1 MPSKFAD
8 IAEQQWNDIPEP
20 KLLPEGTYLLRGTN
34 VSYFPADKEN
44 DKSARVVFFY
54 ETKEAMDDV
63 PESKLKELG
72 EGYDFANND
81 IAQQF
86 FINRAKDWDRVRKHL
101 SAHGIDV
108 DGKTMPET
116 FEEFRGTEVLA
127 HLVQDEYV
135 NHAGVPITQNKPTLF
150 EKV

>member
-20 KLLPEGTYLLRGTN
+20 KLLPEGTYLL
-34 VSYFPADKEN
+34 
-44 DKSARVVFFY
+44 
-54 ETKEAMDDV
+54 
-63 PESKLKELG
+63 
-72 EGYDFANND
+72 
-81 IAQQF
+81 
-86 FINRAKDWDRVRKHL
+86 
-101 SAHGIDV
+101 
-108 DGKTMPET
+108 
-116 FEEFRGTEVLA
+116 RGTEVLA